1 MALKKIYFGSLGPYL
16 YDDTDDVN
24 DPDGDFSG
32 LTRKGIVTDDQ
43 IYVGTAPTSDD
54 HVVRLTD
61 VSTTVLNK
69 YIIETGVSVVIGTN
83 EQTLLIEQC
92 VISGTGS
99 LTINGTGILA
109 ILN

>member
-1 MALKKIYFGSLGPYL
+1 MALKKVYIGSVGPFL
-16 YDDTDDVN
+16 YDDEDTIDDV
-24 DPDGDFSG
+24 DGDFTD

-61 VSTTVLNK
+61 VGATILNK
-69 YIIETGVSVVIGTN
+69 YIIETGDNIVIGTN
-83 EQTLLIEQC
+83 EQTLLIEKC
-92 VISGTGS
+92 TISGTGS